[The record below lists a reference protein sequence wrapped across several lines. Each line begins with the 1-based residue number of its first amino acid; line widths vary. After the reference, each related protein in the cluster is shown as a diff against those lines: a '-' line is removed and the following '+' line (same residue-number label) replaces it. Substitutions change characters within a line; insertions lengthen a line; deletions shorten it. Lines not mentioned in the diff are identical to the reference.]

1 MPTMHVAVKVA
12 AKPRTAAT
20 ITARRTATSTGKLPQ
35 RLLDLPRAE
44 RPEEERALV
53 AVRVDDVGRLGVRD
67 VALRRQ
73 HGDVVAVPHGCE
85 LSLSPDRPPPAG
97 QPAEPARFPAQGPRL
112 LHRWFHAHR
121 NENRLLRRRQ
131 ARHGVSEHPRLA
143 RAERLA
149 ERVDKGDDQEA
160 TAKLRGRD
168 RLPLGVTQP
177 ERRGAYRAGRPHG
190 TRPGLHGLERPR
202 ARGRAA
208 GRAEEE
214 KSRNGADPDDQHEG
228 PEHPAQRDAARGC
241 LARGHG
247 EPRIRVLHVS
257 RERRTIGG
265 VNRGGHQMGVG
276 ATTLGELAQSVQGEV
291 VARGD
296 ARYDEARALYNGMI
310 DKRPQAIVYCE
321 DVAAVTAAG
330 RYAGEQALRV
340 TAATSSQ

>member
-1 MPTMHVAVKVA
+1 MPTMHVATKVT
-12 AKPRTAAT
+12 AKPRAAAT
-20 ITARRTATSTGKLPQ
+20 TTARRTATSISEPAQ

-53 AVRVDDVGRLGVRD
+53 AVRIDDVGRLGVRD

-112 LHRWFHAHR
+112 LYRWIHAHR
-121 NENRLLRRRQ
+121 DEGRPLPRRQ
-131 ARHGVSEHPRLA
+131 ASHGVAEHPRLA
-143 RAERLA
+143 REERLA

-177 ERRGAYRAGRPHG
+177 ERWGAYRVGRPHG

-208 GRAEEE
+208 GRAEVEQ
-214 KSRNGADPDDQHEG
+214 SRNGADPDEQHEG
-228 PEHPAQRDAARGC
+228 PEHPAQRTRDAARGC

-265 VNRGGHQMGVG
+265 VSGVNRGRASDGRWG
-276 ATTLGELAQSVQGEV
+276 
-291 VARGD
+291 
-296 ARYDEARALYNGMI
+296 YD
-310 DKRPQAIVYCE
+310 
-321 DVAAVTAAG
+321 AG
-330 RYAGEQALRV
+330 RARTVSAR
-340 TAATSSQ
+340 